1 MVIFRVGK
9 VKDCRTCRPE
19 RHQSQVNPWTTITR
33 EVIASVSYQFGQ
45 IVEGFGKVSAR
56 NAARRI
62 NENGEVDEI
71 LAPDVSFSSSM

>member
-1 MVIFRVGK
+1 MVIFRVGE
-9 VKDCRTCRPE
+9 VKDCRTCISE

-45 IVEGFGKVSAR
+45 LVAGFVKVSAR

-62 NENGEVDEI
+62 DDDGEVDEI
-71 LAPDVSFSSSM
+71 LARGVSFPSSM